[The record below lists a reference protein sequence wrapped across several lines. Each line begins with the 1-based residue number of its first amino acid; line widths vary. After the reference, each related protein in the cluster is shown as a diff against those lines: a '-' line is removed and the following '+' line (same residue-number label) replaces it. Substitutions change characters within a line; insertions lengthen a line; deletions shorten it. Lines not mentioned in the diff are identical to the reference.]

1 MPIAATLPLAAAATG
16 AGTPNDPP
24 DSLIEKAR
32 VVIDL
37 TPTRSRE

>member
-1 MPIAATLPLAAAATG
+1 MPIAARLPLAAAAAG
-16 AGTPNDPP
+16 AGTPNDLP

-32 VVIDL
+32 VVIK